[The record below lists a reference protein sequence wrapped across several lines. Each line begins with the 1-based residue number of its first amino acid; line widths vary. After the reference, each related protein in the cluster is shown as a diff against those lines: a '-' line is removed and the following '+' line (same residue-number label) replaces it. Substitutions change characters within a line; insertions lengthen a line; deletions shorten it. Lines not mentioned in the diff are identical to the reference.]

1 MDEVQILANDQNYIF
16 FLNIDVV
23 RKQLL
28 VRLDV
33 CMKNFTSKSEKEL
46 LESSEKF
53 ASKKLV
59 FFIYAP
65 CFLALFLA
73 ISFVIIDSSKSYN
86 AIALA
91 SVLTLVCNSIDF
103 LRKKIIQQDKTI
115 QLLQEKLDQVS
126 GSSD

>member
-1 MDEVQILANDQNYIF
+1 VDEVPILAGDQNYIF
-16 FLNIDVV
+16 FLNIVIE

-33 CMKNFTSKSEKEL
+33 SMKNLSSRSEKEL
-46 LESSEKF
+46 LESPEKF
-53 ASKKLV
+53 ASKKMV
-59 FFIYAP
+59 FFIYTP
-65 CFLALFLA
+65 CFIALGYA
-73 ISFVIIDSSKSYN
+73 ILCAIIDSSTAPY
-86 AIALA
+86 AIVLA
-91 SVLTLVCNSIDF
+91 SMLTLVCNSIDF

>member
-1 MDEVQILANDQNYIF
+1 VPIFAGDQNYIF

-46 LESSEKF
+46 LESPEKF

-59 FFIYAP
+59 FFIYTP
-65 CFLALFLA
+65 CFIALVFAILLA
-73 ISFVIIDSSKSYN
+73 IIDSSTAPY
-86 AIALA
+86 AILLA
-91 SVLTLVCNSIDF
+91 SMLPLVCNSIDF

-126 GSSD
+126 EASD

>member
-1 MDEVQILANDQNYIF
+1 
-16 FLNIDVV
+16 
-23 RKQLL
+23 
-28 VRLDV
+28 
-33 CMKNFTSKSEKEL
+33 MKNFTSRSEKEL
-46 LESSEKF
+46 LESPEKF

-59 FFIYAP
+59 FLIYTP
-65 CFLALFLA
+65 CFIALFLA

>member
-1 MDEVQILANDQNYIF
+1 
-16 FLNIDVV
+16 
-23 RKQLL
+23 

-33 CMKNFTSKSEKEL
+33 CMKNFTSRSEKEFL
-46 LESSEKF
+46 GNPEKF

-59 FFIYAP
+59 FFIYTP
-65 CFLALFLA
+65 CFIALFLA
-73 ISFVIIDSSKSYN
+73 ISFALIDSSKSYN
-86 AIALA
+86 AIALV

-115 QLLQEKLDQVS
+115 QILQEKLDQVS

>member
-1 MDEVQILANDQNYIF
+1 VDEVQILANDQNYILL
-16 FLNIDVV
+16 LNIVIV
-23 RKQLL
+23 RDQLL

-59 FFIYAP
+59 FFIYTP
-65 CFLALFLA
+65 CFIALGFA
-73 ISFVIIDSSKSYN
+73 ILCAIIDSSTAPY
-86 AIALA
+86 AIVLA
-91 SVLTLVCNSIDF
+91 SMLPLVCNSIDF

>member
-1 MDEVQILANDQNYIF
+1 VDEVQILANDQNYILL
-16 FLNIDVV
+16 LNIVIV

-53 ASKKLV
+53 ASKKLA
-59 FFIYAP
+59 FFIYTP
-65 CFLALFLA
+65 CFIALGFA
-73 ISFVIIDSSKSYN
+73 ILCAIIDSSTAPY
-86 AIALA
+86 AIVLA
-91 SVLTLVCNSIDF
+91 SMLPLVCNSIDF

-115 QLLQEKLDQVS
+115 QLLKEKLDQVS
-126 GSSD
+126 GASD

>member
-1 MDEVQILANDQNYIF
+1 VDEVQILANDQNYILL
-16 FLNIDVV
+16 LNIVIV

-59 FFIYAP
+59 FFIYTP
-65 CFLALFLA
+65 CFIALGFA
-73 ISFVIIDSSKSYN
+73 ILCAIIDSSTAPY
-86 AIALA
+86 AIVLA
-91 SVLTLVCNSIDF
+91 SMLPLVCNSIDL

-115 QLLQEKLDQVS
+115 QLLQEKLDEVS

>member
-1 MDEVQILANDQNYIF
+1 MPIFAGDQNYIF

-53 ASKKLV
+53 ASKKLA
-59 FFIYAP
+59 FFIYTP
-65 CFLALFLA
+65 CFIAIVFAILLA
-73 ISFVIIDSSKSYN
+73 IIDSSTAPY
-86 AIALA
+86 AILLA
-91 SVLTLVCNSIDF
+91 SMLPLVCNSIDF

-115 QLLQEKLDQVS
+115 QLLQEKLEEVS

>member
-1 MDEVQILANDQNYIF
+1 M
-16 FLNIDVV
+16 
-23 RKQLL
+23 
-28 VRLDV
+28 RLDV

-53 ASKKLV
+53 ASKKMV
-59 FFIYAP
+59 FFIYTP
-65 CFLALFLA
+65 CFIALGYA
-73 ISFVIIDSSKSYN
+73 ILCAIIDSSTAPY
-86 AIALA
+86 AIVLA
-91 SVLTLVCNSIDF
+91 SMLPLVCNSIDF

>member
-1 MDEVQILANDQNYIF
+1 MPIFAGDQNYILL
-16 FLNIDVV
+16 LNIVIV
-23 RKQLL
+23 REQLL

-33 CMKNFTSKSEKEL
+33 SMKNFTSSAEKEL
-46 LESSEKF
+46 LESPEKF
-53 ASKKLV
+53 ASKKMI
-59 FFIYAP
+59 FFIYSP
-65 CFLALFLA
+65 CFIALFHCFLNF
-73 ISFVIIDSSKSYN
+73 ISDSSTAPN
-86 AIALA
+86 AIVLA

>member
-1 MDEVQILANDQNYIF
+1 M
-16 FLNIDVV
+16 
-23 RKQLL
+23 
-28 VRLDV
+28 RLDV
-33 CMKNFTSKSEKEL
+33 CMKNFTSRSEKEL
-46 LESSEKF
+46 LESPEKF

-59 FFIYAP
+59 FLIYAP
-65 CFLALFLA
+65 CFIALFY
-73 ISFVIIDSSKSYN
+73 SFVNFISDSSTAPN
-86 AIALA
+86 AIVLA

>member
-59 FFIYAP
+59 FFIYTP
-65 CFLALFLA
+65 CFIALGFA
-73 ISFVIIDSSKSYN
+73 ILCAIIDSSTAPY
-86 AIALA
+86 AIVLA
-91 SVLTLVCNSIDF
+91 SMLTLVCNSIDF

-115 QLLQEKLDQVS
+115 QSLQEKLDQVS

>member
-1 MDEVQILANDQNYIF
+1 MCG
-16 FLNIDVV
+16 
-23 RKQLL
+23 
-28 VRLDV
+28 LDV

-46 LESSEKF
+46 LESPEKF

-59 FFIYAP
+59 FLIYAP
-65 CFLALFLA
+65 CFIALFLA
-73 ISFVIIDSSKSYN
+73 ISFAIIDSSGSHN

-91 SVLTLVCNSIDF
+91 SMLTLVCSSIDF

>member
-1 MDEVQILANDQNYIF
+1 MSILANDQNYIL
-16 FLNIDVV
+16 FLNIVV

-33 CMKNFTSKSEKEL
+33 SMKNFSSRSEKEL
-46 LESSEKF
+46 LESPEKF

-59 FFIYAP
+59 FFIYTP
-65 CFLALFLA
+65 CFIALGFA
-73 ISFVIIDSSKSYN
+73 IFSVIIDFRTGSN
-86 AIALA
+86 AIVLT
-91 SVLTLVCNSIDF
+91 SMLTLVCSSIDF

-115 QLLQEKLDQVS
+115 QLLQEKLDKAS

>member
-1 MDEVQILANDQNYIF
+1 VDGVPIFAGDQNYILL
-16 FLNIDVV
+16 LNIVVV

-46 LESSEKF
+46 LESPEKF
-53 ASKKLV
+53 ASKKLIY
-59 FFIYAP
+59 FIYAP
-65 CFLALFLA
+65 CFIALFFA
-73 ISFVIIDSSKSYN
+73 ISFTIIDSSGSHN

-115 QLLQEKLDQVS
+115 QLLQEKLDKVS